1 MIDPALIR
9 DYPSLSTASLRLE
22 PLSLEH
28 VAGLCAAHNDAEARR
43 LTGTH
48 EHLTEEQVGERVS
61 ARIAAGD
68 RVDWAIVRA
77 EDGEFLGE
85 AMLRRIDLHN
95 ESADFY
101 IALGSSTVF
110 GKGYG
115 SEASKAV
122 IDFSTGVLKLHRVT
136 LEVVDFNTRA
146 QRIYGKLGFHQEGLL
161 RDAWFWD
168 GEWSDVILMALLS
181 EH

>member
-1 MIDPALIR
+1 MIDPALVR
-9 DYPSLSTASLRLE
+9 NQPTLSTANLRLE
-22 PLSLEH
+22 PLGLEH
-28 VAGLCAAHNDAEARR
+28 VAGLWAAHNDAEARR

-48 EHLTEEQVGERVS
+48 EQLTEQQIAERVS
-61 ARIAAGD
+61 ARIAAAD
-68 RVDWAIVRA
+68 RIDWAILRA
-77 EDGEFLGE
+77 SDGEFLGE

-122 IDFSTGVLKLHRVT
+122 IDFSIDVVKLHRVT

-146 QRIYGKLGFHQEGLL
+146 QRIYAKLGFHQEGLL

-168 GEWSDVILMALLS
+168 DEWSDVILMSLLS

>member
-1 MIDPALIR
+1 MIDPALVR
-9 DYPSLSTASLRLE
+9 DQPTLSTASLRLE

-28 VAGLCAAHNDAEARR
+28 VAGLWAAHNDAEARR

-48 EHLTEEQVGERVS
+48 EQLTEEQVAARVS
-61 ARIAAGD
+61 VRIAADD
-68 RVDWAIVRA
+68 RIDWAIVRA
-77 EDGEFLGE
+77 DDGEFLGE

-101 IALGSSTVF
+101 IALGNSTLF

-122 IDFSTGVLKLHRVT
+122 IDFSVGVLKLHRVT

>member
-9 DYPSLSTASLRLE
+9 EQPTLSTASLRLE
-22 PLSLEH
+22 PLALGH
-28 VAGLCAAHNDAEARR
+28 VAGLWAAHNDADARR

-48 EHLTEEQVGERVS
+48 ERLTEDQVAERVS
-61 ARIAAGD
+61 ARIAAD
-68 RVDWAIVRA
+68 NRLDWAIVRA
-77 EDGEFLGE
+77 SDGEFLGE

-101 IALGSSTVF
+101 IALGNSTLF

-122 IDFSTGVLKLHRVT
+122 IDFSIEVVKLHRIT

-146 QRIYGKLGFHQEGLL
+146 QRIYAKLGFHQEGLL

-181 EH
+181 DH

>member
-1 MIDPALIR
+1 MIDPALVR
-9 DYPSLSTASLRLE
+9 SKPTLSTASLRLE

-28 VAGLCAAHNDAEARR
+28 VAGLWAAHNDAEARR

-48 EHLTEEQVGERVS
+48 EQLTEPQITERVS
-61 ARIAAGD
+61 ARIAAHD
-68 RVDWAIVRA
+68 RIDWAILRA
-77 EDGEFLGE
+77 SDGEFLGE

-122 IDFSTGVLKLHRVT
+122 IDFSIDIVKLHRVT

-146 QRIYGKLGFHQEGLL
+146 QRIYAKLGFHQEGLL

-168 GEWSDVILMALLS
+168 DEWSDVILMSLLS